1 MNQWQRELAA
11 SAIFAITYVLIS
23 GRQLKVLPLN
33 RPAAA
38 LLGAVLMVATGVMTP
53 ERAYRAIN
61 YDTLVLLLGMM
72 LISAYLYLAH
82 FFEWAAELLLNF
94 SRTPARLLLYV
105 TLTSGI
111 LSALLVNDTICL
123 MLTPLVVAVIRRG
136 KLPLLPF
143 LIALATSANIGSA
156 ATLVGN
162 PQNMIIGHFSH
173 ISFPEF
179 SRSLLPAAVIGL
191 AINFFILR
199 FGFRKVLRQTAIDRS
214 AHVVPKLERGLFA
227 LVCIVLVSIFAG
239 FLAGLNLA
247 WTAMAGAVLVMVLAR
262 RDTHNVLKLVDWH
275 LLLFFAALFIVV
287 DGLSDTGLPDE
298 IYSRLQP
305 IFASSMPAQAWNL
318 TWFSVVGSNIF
329 SNVPFVLVA
338 GNWIARFTDP
348 ALMWKVL
355 ALATTFA
362 GNLTIIG
369 SVANMIVVESARD
382 HVQIGFW
389 DYARYGIP
397 ITILTTASGVAYLF
411 CAKKSLRRASMRRW
425 HGNIVN
431 RSKPVLRRRNFVW
444 GCRTVHNERYPMM
457 GERKCR
463 PVEQLVRSSYFEP
476 RQNPHA
482 TPAYR

>member
-1 MNQWQRELAA
+1 VNHWQRELVAG
-11 SAIFAITYVLIS
+11 AIFAITYILIS
-23 GRQLKVLPLN
+23 GRQLKILPLN

-38 LLGAVLMVATGVMTP
+38 LLGAVLMIATGVMTP

-82 FFEWAAELLLNF
+82 FFEWAADGVLSF
-94 SRTPARLLLYV
+94 SRTPARLLLYL
-105 TLTSGI
+105 TLASGI
-111 LSALLVNDTICL
+111 LSALLVNDTVCL

-136 KLPLLPF
+136 KLPLLPY
-143 LIALATSANIGSA
+143 LVALATSANIGSV

-162 PQNMIIGHFSH
+162 PQNMIIGHFSR

-199 FGFRKVLRQTAIDRS
+199 FGFRKMLGRAAIDR
-214 AHVVPKLERGLFA
+214 AEHLVPKLERGLFA
-227 LVCIVLVSIFAG
+227 LVCVVLIAIFAG

-262 RDTHNVLKLVDWH
+262 RDTHDVLKLVDWH
-275 LLLFFAALFIVV
+275 LLLFFAALFVVV
-287 DGLSDTGLPDE
+287 DGLSDTGLPDG
-298 IYSRLQP
+298 IYSRLQS
-305 IFASSMPAQAWNL
+305 IFGSSVPAQAWNL
-318 TWFSVVGSNIF
+318 TWFSVVGSNVF

-338 GNWIARFTDP
+338 GNWIARFAEP

-362 GNLTIIG
+362 GNLTIVG

-382 HVQIGFW
+382 HIQVGFW
-389 DYARYGIP
+389 DYARFGVP
-397 ITILTTASGVAYLF
+397 VTILTTAAGVAVL
-411 CAKKSLRRASMRRW
+411 L
-425 HGNIVN
+425 
-431 RSKPVLRRRNFVW
+431 VLR
-444 GCRTVHNERYPMM
+444 
-457 GERKCR
+457 
-463 PVEQLVRSSYFEP
+463 
-476 RQNPHA
+476 
-482 TPAYR
+482 